1 MILLYKFISRNF
13 ALNPLTFTIIFFF
26 QISEQNA
33 LPNDPAKDAN
43 FKEDRIDKLRV
54 QKDEELDRYRR
65 TLERASARQWNN
77 FDQSLKY

>member
-1 MILLYKFISRNF
+1 MVYGW
-13 ALNPLTFTIIFFF
+13 PLCAIFQSFF

-33 LPNDPAKDAN
+33 LPADPAKDVN
-43 FKEDRIDKLRV
+43 FKEDRIDKLRA